1 MDRRKF
7 IKNTGL
13 GLVATSL
20 TSLSLSG
27 CSDLMKEDQALSL
40 SAEIPTNFPYGISLA
55 QWSLHKSH
63 WSGELTNLDFAR
75 YAREKFNLD
84 AVEYVNQFFADKAE
98 DTDYLNQMNQRAA
111 DNGVKNVLIMI
122 DMEGNL
128 GVLNETARLKA
139 VENHYKWIDAAK
151 YLGCHSIRVNAVGK
165 GDPQSVA
172 DAAVDSLGRLSEYGE
187 KEKIGV
193 VVENHGGYSS
203 DAGWLTGVMKQVNNP
218 YCGTL
223 PDFGNFTISLFPPRS
238 YDPYL
243 GVKELMPYAK
253 GVSAKTYDFDS
264 SGQDKKID
272 FKRMMGIVGEAGYE
286 GYIGIEYEGYKLSE
300 DAGILAT
307 KKLIID
313 SVALP

>member
-1 MDRRKF
+1 MKRRRF
-7 IKNTGL
+7 IKSTGL
-13 GLVATSL
+13 GLAATGLAPLSF
-20 TSLSLSG
+20 TS
-27 CSDLMKEDQALSL
+27 CSDLINEEQALALNS
-40 SAEIPTNFPYGISLA
+40 EIPANFPYGISLA

-63 WSGELTNLDFAR
+63 WSGELNNLDFAQ

-84 AVEYVNQFFADKAE
+84 AVEYVNQFFSDKAE
-98 DTDYLNQMNQRAA
+98 DTEYLNQMNQRAA
-111 DNGVKNVLIMI
+111 DNGIKNVLIMI
-122 DMEGNL
+122 DLEGNL
-128 GVLNETARLKA
+128 AVLNDPERLKA

-172 DAAVDSLGRLSEYGE
+172 DAAVDSLGRLSEYGA
-187 KEKIGV
+187 KENIGV

-203 DAGWLTGVMKQVNNP
+203 DAGWLAGVMKQVNNP

-223 PDFGNFTISLFPPRS
+223 PDFGNFTMSLFPPRS
-238 YDPYL
+238 YDPYR

-253 GVSAKTYDFDS
+253 GVSAKTHDFDS

-272 FKRMMGIVGEAGYE
+272 FKRMMQIIGASGYK

-313 SVALP
+313 SV

>member
-1 MDRRKF
+1 MKRRSF

-13 GLVATSL
+13 TLAATSM
-20 TSLSLSG
+20 TSLSLTG
-27 CSDLMKEDQALSL
+27 CSDVIKEEHALALS
-40 SAEIPTNFPYGISLA
+40 SEIPSGFPYGISLA

-63 WSGELTNLDFAR
+63 WSGELTNLNFAR
-75 YAREKFNLD
+75 YAREKFNLG
-84 AVEYVNQFFADKAE
+84 AVEYVNQFFSDKAE
-98 DTDYLNQMNQRAA
+98 DTGYLNQMNQRAA
-111 DNGVKNVLIMI
+111 DHGVKNVLIMI

-128 GVLNETARLKA
+128 AVLNETERLKA

-172 DAAVDSLGRLSEYGE
+172 AAAVDSLGRLSEYGA
-187 KEKIGV
+187 KENIGV

-203 DAGWLTGVMKQVNNP
+203 NAAWLADVMKQVNNP

-223 PDFGNFTISLFPPRS
+223 PDFGNFYISLFPPKS
-238 YDPYL
+238 YDAYL
-243 GVKELMPYAK
+243 GVRELMPFAK
-253 GVSAKTYDFDS
+253 GVSAKTHDFDS
-264 SGQDKKID
+264 TGQDKKVD
-272 FKRMMGIVGEAGYE
+272 FRRMMDIVGESSYSGH
-286 GYIGIEYEGYKLSE
+286 IGIEYEGYKLSE

-313 SVALP
+313 SVG

>member
-1 MDRRKF
+1 MKRRTF
-7 IKNTGL
+7 IKKTGL
-13 GLVATSL
+13 GLAATSVSGLAL
-20 TSLSLSG
+20 TSCSNLLS
-27 CSDLMKEDQALSL
+27 EDKALALS
-40 SAEIPTNFPYGISLA
+40 SEIPANFPFGISLA

-63 WSGELTNLDFAR
+63 WSGALDNLDFAQ
-75 YAREKFNLD
+75 YTREKFDLG

-122 DMEGNL
+122 DLEGNL
-128 GVLNETARLKA
+128 AVLDETARLKA

-151 YLGCHSIRVNAVGK
+151 ILGCHSIRVNAVGK
-165 GDPQSVA
+165 GDRESVA
-172 DAAVDSLGRLSEYGE
+172 DAAVDSLGRLAEYGA

-203 DAGWLTGVMKQVNNP
+203 DAKWLAGVMKQVDNP
-218 YCGTL
+218 FCGTL
-223 PDFGNFTISLFPPRS
+223 PDFGNFRMSLFPPKS

-253 GVSAKTYDFDS
+253 GVSAKAHDFDTD
-264 SGQDKKID
+264 GQDKQVD
-272 FKRMMGIVGEAGYE
+272 FKRMMDIVGAAGYS

-313 SVALP
+313 SVG